1 MSFKSLVVCIALLAV
16 FTMAVRIS
24 ADTDTWWHLGAGR
37 WMVENRQI
45 LTADPFSLTRGGQA
59 WTNPGWLSQLLL
71 YGTHRAAGLPGLN
84 LLTALMVTLAFACAW
99 PLMDGPGLLRAFVLV
114 AVATAS
120 GVYWSARPQIISFAL
135 SGACLLL
142 LEKGRADRRLLWMLP
157 VGLALW
163 ANLHGGFVIG
173 LFLIGIHLA
182 GEVLEGVADRLGKGE
197 AWGAIWAQRKRS
209 LLTLA
214 SLLAVSTA
222 AVSLNPYGPRLLGYP
237 LQTLSIGT
245 LQTSINEW
253 QSPDFHSVDSLPFL
267 ALLLGAMLMLA
278 ISPRPKTGREIVL
291 FATLAGLGLVA
302 RRNIALFALGVAPL
316 LARHAWAILASLELG
331 RRFESKPVRAGVARI
346 VNLIVLALLV
356 VAAAGKMIEPLSAA
370 RNQQALQEQQPLGA
384 LAALKA
390 AQLPGPLFNSYTWGG
405 YLIWDVW
412 PAYLTFVDGRTD
424 LFADGVLTEYL
435 TVWNAGDGWEQILRA
450 YGIRL
455 ALIEPEAPLADEL
468 MSAGWVLVYS
478 DQQAVLLAA
487 PSPKA
492 EG

>member
-1 MSFKSLVVCIALLAV
+1 
-16 FTMAVRIS
+16 
-24 ADTDTWWHLGAGR
+24 
-37 WMVENRQI
+37 
-45 LTADPFSLTRGGQA
+45 
-59 WTNPGWLSQLLL
+59 
-71 YGTHRAAGLPGLN
+71 
-84 LLTALMVTLAFACAW
+84 
-99 PLMDGPGLLRAFVLV
+99 
-114 AVATAS
+114 
-120 GVYWSARPQIISFAL
+120 
-135 SGACLLL
+135 
-142 LEKGRADRRLLWMLP
+142 LLWVLP

-173 LFLIGIHLA
+173 LLLIGIHLA

-214 SLLAVSTA
+214 SVLAVSA
-222 AVSLNPYGPRLLGYP
+222 VAVSLNPYGPRLLGYP

-267 ALLLGAMLMLA
+267 VLLLGAMLMLA
-278 ISPRPKTGREIVL
+278 ISPRPKAGREIVL

-316 LARHAWAILASLELG
+316 LAQHAWAILASLELG
-331 RRFESKPVRAGVARI
+331 RRFESKPVRAGVARV

-356 VAAAGKMIEPLSAA
+356 VAAAGKMIEPLSTA

-478 DQQAVLLAA
+478 DQQAVLFAA
-487 PSPKA
+487 PSPQG

>member
-1 MSFKSLVVCIALLAV
+1 
-16 FTMAVRIS
+16 
-24 ADTDTWWHLGAGR
+24 
-37 WMVENRQI
+37 
-45 LTADPFSLTRGGQA
+45 
-59 WTNPGWLSQLLL
+59 
-71 YGTHRAAGLPGLN
+71 
-84 LLTALMVTLAFACAW
+84 
-99 PLMDGPGLLRAFVLV
+99 
-114 AVATAS
+114 
-120 GVYWSARPQIISFAL
+120 
-135 SGACLLL
+135 
-142 LEKGRADRRLLWMLP
+142 
-157 VGLALW
+157 
-163 ANLHGGFVIG
+163 
-173 LFLIGIHLA
+173 
-182 GEVLEGVADRLGKGE
+182 
-197 AWGAIWAQRKRS
+197 
-209 LLTLA
+209 
-214 SLLAVSTA
+214 
-222 AVSLNPYGPRLLGYP
+222 

-267 ALLLGAMLMLA
+267 ALLLGVIFMLA
-278 ISPRPKTGREIVL
+278 ISPRRKTGREIVL

-302 RRNIALFALGVAPL
+302 RRNIALFALGMAPL
-316 LARHAWAILASLELG
+316 LAQHAWAILASLELG
-331 RRFESKPVRAGVARI
+331 RRFGSKPVRPSVARV
-346 VNLIVLALLV
+346 VNLIVLAFLV
-356 VAAAGKMIEPLSAA
+356 VAAVGKMIEPLSAA

-435 TVWNAGDGWEQILRA
+435 TVWNAGDGWEQILRS
-450 YGIRL
+450 YDIRL

-478 DQQAVLLAA
+478 DQQAVLFAS